1 MSTSTEL
8 PRWDMEIVYPGLES
22 PEFKDSFDSLRSD
35 LDGLASLFARFGIGS
50 PDPSNG
56 HIDAVRAFEAI
67 VDALNKLLERYTTV
81 QAYVYAFVSTDSR
94 DNVAQARYSELQQLG
109 VNLAQL
115 EVRFTAWIGKLDL
128 ESLRSQSA
136 TARDLGFMLEK
147 AQVQARH
154 LMSPAEEELA
164 AELEVTG
171 GSAWTQLHHNVSS
184 QLMVDV
190 EHAGE
195 RPVPMTVVRN
205 MAFHKDRQVRRQGY
219 EAELGAWQGVSVT
232 LAAALNSIK
241 GETNTLH
248 RRRGWSHPLD
258 AAVFGNNIDRETLEA
273 MLSAAR
279 DAFPDFQ
286 RYLRAKAR
294 ALNLERLAWYD
305 LFASVGESTRIWDYE
320 HATRFIVEQFATYS
334 SRLSDFAARA
344 FRDGW
349 IDAGPRP
356 GKSGGA
362 FCMPLRADESRI
374 LANYTPSYDGM
385 STLAHELGHGYH
397 NLNLA
402 HRPPLLRGHP
412 MTLAETAS
420 IFCQTIV
427 EHAALREAAAQE
439 RMAII
444 ESSLQD
450 TCQVVVDITSRY
462 LFECGVF
469 ERRQQRELSVDELN
483 ALMLDAQ
490 RQTYGDSIDQD
501 LLHPYM
507 WAVKGHYYGPLF
519 YNYPYMFGLLFGLG
533 LYAQYLQDPDGF
545 RDRYDELL
553 AATGTADAASL
564 ASRFGIDIRGKEFW
578 TGSLDVIRGQVGQ
591 FERLVAE
598 TA

>member
-205 MAFHKDRQVRRQGY
+205 MAFHKDRQIRRQGY

>member
-205 MAFHKDRQVRRQGY
+205 MAFHKDRQIRRQGY

-533 LYAQYLQDPDGF
+533 LYAQYRQDPDGF